1 MNKVAKVWIDNDN
14 LCLYIEAEI
23 NGKIVTHDEWGQFFT
38 RTYIEKVVAYYF
50 GNECTI
56 QYM

>member
-1 MNKVAKVWIDNDN
+1 MNKAKVWIDNDN

-23 NGKIVTHDEWGQFFT
+23 NGRIVTHDEWGQFFT
-38 RTYIEKVVAYYF
+38 KEYVKKVITYYF
-50 GNECTI
+50 GKDCEI

>member
-1 MNKVAKVWIDNDN
+1 MNKVAKIWVDNDN
-14 LCLYIEAEI
+14 LFLHIEVKI
-23 NGKIVTHDEWGQFFT
+23 NGEIKTHDEWGQYFN

-50 GNECTI
+50 GNEYTI